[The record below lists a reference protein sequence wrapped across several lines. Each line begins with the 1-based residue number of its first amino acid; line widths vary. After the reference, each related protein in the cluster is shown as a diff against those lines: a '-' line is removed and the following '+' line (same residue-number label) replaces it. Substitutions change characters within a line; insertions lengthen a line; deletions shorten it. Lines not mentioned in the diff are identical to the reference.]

1 MSRESGGAAGQA
13 GAPVATAPEAI
24 RNVLVV
30 GAAGAGKTTLVE
42 RLLVTA
48 GVLNRAGSTEDGTTV
63 CDFEEVEHRQRRSV
77 GLALAPLVHDGVKVN
92 LLDAPGYVDF
102 VGEVRAGLR
111 AADCALFVV
120 AANEGVDEQTR
131 ALWRECADVAMP
143 RVVVVTKVDH
153 ARADVDGVVAQ
164 ARDAFGERVLPVY
177 LQDRGRLVGLITGD
191 HGHDAQR
198 AALVEGII
206 EESEDE
212 TLMERYVGGEEIDAG
227 LLLNDLELAVAR
239 GSLHPVVPVDSD
251 QRRGSRRAARP
262 HGVRVPLTARAPDA
276 EGLDAGGSTGPGDRV
291 RPVRSAGRGGRSRR
305 PPTRTSGASAW
316 SACSRGPCCRT
327 PRCTCPGTAR
337 CGPWRRPGLQPPG
350 PRRGRA
356 DRVPLAC
363 RWASPSAPPR
373 PWSPATSAPSDG

>member
-1 MSRESGGAAGQA
+1 M
-13 GAPVATAPEAI
+13 
-24 RNVLVV
+24 
-30 GAAGAGKTTLVE
+30 
-42 RLLVTA
+42 
-48 GVLNRAGSTEDGTTV
+48 

-177 LQDRGRLVGLITGD
+177 LQDGRASRRPDHRGPRPRRAASRARRRHHRGVRGRDADGALRRWRGD
-191 HGHDAQR
+191 RRR
-198 AALVEGII
+198 APPH
-206 EESEDE
+206 
-212 TLMERYVGGEEIDAG
+212 RPR
-227 LLLNDLELAVAR
+227 AR
-239 GSLHPVVPVDSD
+239 GRPGIVAPGRPGRLR

-262 HGVRVPLTARAPDA
+262 DGVRVPLTARAPDA
-276 EGLDAGGSTGPGDRV
+276 EGLHAGGSTGPGDRV
-291 RPVRSAGRGGRSRR
+291 RPVRSVGRGGDQDDHR
-305 PPTRTSGASAW
+305 PVPRTRQPGPSVLRDRAAGRHGARVRAPLGVGG
-316 SACSRGPCCRT
+316 RG
-327 PRCTCPGTAR
+327 
-337 CGPWRRPGLQPPG
+337 RPGLQPPG

-356 DRVPLAC
+356 DRVPLRA
-363 RWASPSAPPR
+363 AGQVPAHR
-373 PWSPATSAPSDG
+373 PGRGRGRPVRHRTAEPGRDQ